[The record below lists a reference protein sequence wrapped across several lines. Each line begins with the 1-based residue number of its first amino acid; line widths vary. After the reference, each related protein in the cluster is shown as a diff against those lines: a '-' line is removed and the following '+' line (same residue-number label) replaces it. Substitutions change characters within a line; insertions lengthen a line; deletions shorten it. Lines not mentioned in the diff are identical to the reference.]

1 MNIKKLMSIVSAAA
15 STAAIA
21 GYTAMTAFADEAAAA
36 DAASSSQDTAQMGAG
51 ASLGGMLIPLA
62 IMFALLYFVAIR
74 PQKKRDRELK
84 EMQESLQV
92 GDEVVTGG
100 GIVGIIV
107 SVGEDT
113 VVIETGGAKH
123 KLRIKNWAITENVT
137 AAERIKEAKASGK
150 SSSSAKLESAAVVDD
165 DAEDKKSKKKKDDEE
180 E

>member
-1 MNIKKLMSIVSAAA
+1 MKINKLIASITAAA
-15 STAAIA
+15 STAV
-21 GYTAMTAFADEAAAA
+21 TASATALNAFAEESQQTTTANQQQ
-36 DAASSSQDTAQMGAG
+36 ASMG
-51 ASLGGMLIPLA
+51 SLLSMPLMLVV
-62 IMFALLYFVAIR
+62 MFVLLYFIAIR

-84 EMQESLQV
+84 EMQENLQV

-100 GIVGIIV
+100 GIVGIVV

-150 SSSSAKLESAAVVDD
+150 SSSSAKLESAAIVDD
-165 DAEDKKSKKKKDDEE
+165 DKKSKKKKDDEE

>member
-1 MNIKKLMSIVSAAA
+1 MYALFNILVGPAA
-15 STAAIA
+15 STVAMA
-21 GYTAMTAFADEAAAA
+21 GYTAMTAFAEEAQAAEG
-36 DAASSSQDTAQMGAG
+36 AASNGTQQTSAMG
-51 ASLGGMLIPLA
+51 LGGMIIPLA

-74 PQKKRDRELK
+74 PQKKRDKELK

-100 GIVGIIV
+100 GIVGIVV

-137 AAERIKEAKASGK
+137 AAERLKEAKAA
-150 SSSSAKLESAAVVDD
+150 AKTNGALESAALVDE
-165 DAEDKKSKKKKDDEE
+165 EDKKSKKKDKEE

>member
-1 MNIKKLMSIVSAAA
+1 MNMKKTISVILAAA
-15 STAAIA
+15 STVAMA
-21 GYTAMTAFADEAAAA
+21 GYTAMTAFADDAQAATAAASDGA
-36 DAASSSQDTAQMGAG
+36 QQTPQMGIG
-51 ASLGGMLIPLA
+51 SMLIPLA

-74 PQKKRDRELK
+74 PQKKRDKELK

-100 GIVGIIV
+100 GIVGIVV

-150 SSSSAKLESAAVVDD
+150 SASSAKLESAAIVDD